1 MRGNLDSLMVRFSP
15 LRKILSKSFCR
26 LFFCSCLQSTM
37 IYGKK
42 IGKLVQKYMK
52 VEPVPNRRW
61 PSEKLS
67 ISSRSSSRGSG
78 RSSGSDN
85 DYWDVDDA
93 PVGVPEGCLAVYV
106 GPEMRRFVIQA
117 SFLYKQVFRE
127 LLRRSEEEYG
137 FEIEGG
143 LRIPCE
149 AGVFEKLL
157 WQLENGDENF

>member
-1 MRGNLDSLMVRFSP
+1 MM
-15 LRKILSKSFCR
+15 
-26 LFFCSCLQSTM
+26 
-37 IYGKK
+37 YGKKK
-42 IGKLVQKYMK
+42 IGKLVKKYMK

-61 PSEKLS
+61 SGKLS
-67 ISSRSSSRGSG
+67 VSSSRGSG
-78 RSSGSDN
+78 RSSGSDT
-85 DYWDVDDA
+85 DYWDDADDA

-137 FEIEGG
+137 FDTEGG

-149 AGVFEKLL
+149 PGVFEKLL
-157 WQLENGDENF
+157 WQLENENF

>member
-1 MRGNLDSLMVRFSP
+1 
-15 LRKILSKSFCR
+15 
-26 LFFCSCLQSTM
+26 M

-42 IGKLVQKYMK
+42 VGKLIKKYMK

-61 PSEKLS
+61 SGRLS
-67 ISSRSSSRGSG
+67 VSSRSSSRGSS

-85 DYWDVDDA
+85 DYWDDDDA

-117 SFLYKQVFRE
+117 RFLYNRVFRE

-137 FEIEGG
+137 FETEGG

-149 AGVFEKLL
+149 TGVFEKLL
-157 WQLENGDENF
+157 WQLENGGSTDENF